1 MGMNDQ
7 RTLYCGNRHRR
18 ADGVPIGHSCRILA
32 PEYLRAERLE
42 EYGWAATLIER
53 MPLVL
58 HAGAADLRQA
68 PGQPAEHEPTQARAI
83 GSPSAPGPR
92 AAFPSPGRSV

>member
-1 MGMNDQ
+1 MNDQ
-7 RTLYCGNRHRR
+7 RTIYCGNRHRR

-42 EYGWAATLIER
+42 EYGWAATLLER

-58 HAGAADLRQA
+58 HPGAADLRQA
-68 PGQPAEHEPTQARAI
+68 SG
-83 GSPSAPGPR
+83 R
-92 AAFPSPGRSV
+92 AA